1 MVLSACATGPDLD
14 VTIHESER
22 GAVYVE
28 RIPDR
33 SFHAAHPVT
42 LSVDTMARVLR
53 GVVVKDSRGVV
64 LGNLI
69 PGKTVVDRAFE
80 DKDIEYL
87 APLLVAGLTRAA
99 SDQQVGFRVVQAD
112 KAGNSQIAGLTFCVD
127 SVRFPGTCESDLPTG
142 AVSEESTAGSLYAYG
157 QSLYLTLTEYHY
169 RTKRA
174 ETSTT
179 ANRRIFNPSGMGNR
193 TVQFVPESA
202 KRPDSYRTI
211 LSTDTTLVI
220 DYGLLAT
227 MPATAEIRPT
237 AAQPQTPTT
246 GKPAQRDT
254 DMEEVRKE
262 LQEIK
267 KKLAEQETERN
278 RSKP

>member
-1 MVLSACATGPDLD
+1 MILSACATAPDLD

-80 DKDIEYL
+80 DKDVEYL

-112 KAGNSQIAGLTFCVD
+112 KAANSQIAGLTFCVD